1 MALLYGREAECS
13 AVDRLIDD
21 ARAGAGGALVI
32 RGGPGVGKSAL
43 LEYARGRADGFLRLQ
58 ATGLERE
65 SALAFAGVEAVLR
78 PLAGLV
84 DGLPDLQADALRIAL
99 GTARGAVA
107 DPYLV
112 FVAVTSLLSEAAE
125 RQPLLCIV
133 DDAQW
138 LDRESA
144 DALAFAAGRL
154 GDERGA
160 IVFAAR
166 DDDARVEAPAA
177 RELHLGPLPRDAAE
191 RLLDATAGGL
201 DGEQRERILAAALGN
216 PPALIQLAGGDWP
229 LHGGDEEPGAIP

>member
-13 AVDRLIDD
+13 AVDRLLDD
-21 ARAGAGGALVI
+21 ARAGVGGALVV
-32 RGGPGVGKSAL
+32 RGAPGVGKSAL
-43 LEYARGRADGFLRLQ
+43 LQYARERADGFLRLQ

-65 SALAFAGVEAVLR
+65 STLPFAGVEAVLR
-78 PLAGLV
+78 PIAGLV
-84 DGLPDLQADALRIAL
+84 DRLPEVQADALRIAL

-107 DPYLV
+107 DRYV
-112 FVAVTSLLSEAAE
+112 IFVAVTSLLCEAAE

-154 GDERGA
+154 SGERVA

-166 DDDARVEAPAA
+166 DDDAGVDAPAA
-177 RELHLGPLPRDAAE
+177 QELRLGPLPRDAAA

-201 DGEQRERILAAALGN
+201 DGEQRERIIAAALGN
-216 PPALIQLAGGDWP
+216 PLALMELAGGDRP
-229 LHGGDEEPGAIP
+229 LHGGDEEPG